1 MRFTQ
6 GLGRHKIALIVCGA
20 VLCLLVALFGLSV
33 TGIVK
38 IPFLENAVSA
48 VVTPVQGFV
57 TDAYN
62 AVRSGMEERSTI
74 AELIWATWASS
85 CRLRSV
91 STAIS
96 SLSSAMVLRSSI
108 PERTAL

>member
-1 MRFTQ
+1 MKMRFTQ

-48 VVTPVQGFV
+48 VVIPVQGFV

-62 AVRSGMEERSTI
+62 AVLGLENPETI
-74 AELIWATWASS
+74 DFSDKG
-85 CRLRSV
+85 
-91 STAIS
+91 
-96 SLSSAMVLRSSI
+96 
-108 PERTAL
+108 

>member
-48 VVTPVQGFV
+48 VVTP
-57 TDAYN
+57 
-62 AVRSGMEERSTI
+62 
-74 AELIWATWASS
+74 
-85 CRLRSV
+85 CR
-91 STAIS
+91 
-96 SLSSAMVLRSSI
+96 
-108 PERTAL
+108 AL

>member
-62 AVRSGMEERSTI
+62 AIRSGMEERSTI
-74 AELIWATWASS
+74 AELKF
-85 CRLRSV
+85 RKKD
-91 STAIS
+91 
-96 SLSSAMVLRSSI
+96 
-108 PERTAL
+108 

>member
-62 AVRSGMEERSTI
+62 AVRSGM
-74 AELIWATWASS
+74 ALAAASLVGS
-85 CRLRSV
+85 HLPDFSRVR
-91 STAIS
+91 
-96 SLSSAMVLRSSI
+96 
-108 PERTAL
+108 